1 MILSL
6 SLLNWFESPNSLVY
20 PVERDHGEARDA
32 LLGRTRACP
41 TCRTPVVGKP
51 MSAYVLNNLI
61 MAVKPRL
68 LEASGSS
75 GSIIARPAPAGQA
88 IVDRT
93 AMWDHIFEND
103 GATNRRWHIDE
114 QDGGIPRCNDC
125 GNEVEDQECTGC
137 GRFFSDLD
145 PDEDTDEERS
155 QEDYEYG
162 AGDWRLGNIRI
173 PDRPFYLPGHDAM
186 SVDDS
191 LGSGEEELVS
201 SRPLF
206 TARLMMFHQSAD
218 LSDFDADLD
227 GFDAD
232 LDDFIV
238 DDDNLELSVPHGR
251 RLNQFVGSDLR

>member
-1 MILSL
+1 
-6 SLLNWFESPNSLVY
+6 
-20 PVERDHGEARDA
+20 
-32 LLGRTRACP
+32 
-41 TCRTPVVGKP
+41 

-75 GSIIARPAPAGQA
+75 GSIAARPAPAGQA
-88 IVDRT
+88 IVDRI

-145 PDEDTDEERS
+145 PDEDSDGDRS
-155 QEDYEYG
+155 EDSGYG
-162 AGDWRLGNIRI
+162 GGDWRLGNIRI

-186 SVDDS
+186 SVDS
-191 LGSGEEELVS
+191 LGSGEELIS
-201 SRPLF
+201 SRPTF
-206 TARLMMFHQSAD
+206 TAQLIIRQSAD
-218 LSDFDADLD
+218 LNDFDANLD
-227 GFDAD
+227 DFDAD

-238 DDDNLELSVPHGR
+238 QDEDYEPPAVQLERRNRFREIYGR
-251 RLNQFVGSDLR
+251 

>member
-1 MILSL
+1 
-6 SLLNWFESPNSLVY
+6 
-20 PVERDHGEARDA
+20 
-32 LLGRTRACP
+32 
-41 TCRTPVVGKP
+41 

-251 RLNQFVGSDLR
+251 RLNQFIGSDLR